1 MSHSFRR
8 FSTKQIVEHL
18 VLMVLFVVLS
28 VTGFPQR
35 FLTASSSQAIVDAMG
50 GVGVTRLVH
59 RISGVLFTLLVVS
72 HLGDVALG
80 VFHRKG
86 QLTMVPTRKDF
97 SDAIVTLRYYLGLTR
112 TQARFDRFD
121 YRQKFEYWG
130 LVFGGLVMVATGLAL
145 LFPVPAAR
153 LLTGQI
159 IPAAKLAHSSEG
171 LMAFLAI
178 IIWHIYNAHLSPD
191 VFPFDASIFTG
202 RISRERMEKE
212 HPLELERLEGTG
224 EGAPKDRG

>member
-1 MSHSFRR
+1 MSQSIRR

-18 VLMVLFVVLS
+18 VLMLLFVVLS

-35 FLTASSSQAIVDAMG
+35 FLTASSSQAIVDALG
-50 GVGVTRLVH
+50 GVGVTRLIH

-72 HLGDVALG
+72 HLGGVALG
-80 VFHRKG
+80 VFRRKG

-97 SDAIVTLRYYLGLTR
+97 SDAIMTLRYYLGLTR

-191 VFPFDASIFTG
+191 VFPFDTSIFTG

-224 EGAPKDRG
+224 EGAPKGRG